1 MTVKSLQRDHS
12 QTMAHRWLAALSESR
27 QDLLEMIQGISHEE
41 LHARIAPSAH
51 SIADY
56 LWHIANVSLWW
67 TKHVLLGESISAEEK
82 ARFGLT
88 QPGVIHA
95 APKTMTLSDF
105 LALLEETFA
114 LVERVYQPMSD
125 EEFTRADMPL
135 GSDGQ
140 RVSPEWVLYNLLD
153 HDANHRGQIAMLL
166 RLIRQGATRQPINHL
181 LFSVSDLDRSIAFYR
196 DVFGAKLL
204 VRGRTLAYF
213 DLDGLWL
220 ALNEE
225 KDIPRNEIHQ
235 SYTHIAFSIPE
246 EAFDATVER
255 LRALEVNILPGR
267 MRDERDKRSVYF
279 TDPDGHKF
287 EFHTGTLA
295 DRMAYYKESKPH
307 MQFFLD

>member
-1 MTVKSLQRDHS
+1 MTVRSLQRDNS

-27 QDLLEMIQGISHEE
+27 EDLIGMIRDTSHEE

-67 TKHVLLGESISAEEK
+67 TKEVLLGQSISAEEK

-88 QPGVIHA
+88 RPGVIHFT
-95 APKTMTLSDF
+95 PTTMQLSHF
-105 LALLEETFA
+105 LQLLEETMA
-114 LVERVYQPMSD
+114 LVEQVYRPMPD
-125 EEFTRADMPL
+125 EEFTRADRPL

-140 RVSPEWVLYNLLD
+140 LVSPEWVLYNLLD

-181 LFSVSDLDRSIAFYR
+181 LFSVSDLDKSIAFYR

-213 DLDGLWL
+213 TLDGLWL

-235 SYTHIAFSIPE
+235 SYTHVAFSVSE

-255 LRALEVNILPGR
+255 LRALGVNILPGR
-267 MRDERDKRSVYF
+267 TRDERDRRSVYF

-295 DRMAYYKESKPH
+295 DRLEYYKESKPH
-307 MQFFLD
+307 MEFFEE